1 MIKVELIDCTLRD
14 GAYIVNGDFG
24 DDVIVGLIKKLDAAN
39 VDIIEC
45 GWLKDAPHKEGSVYY
60 HVPEDVR
67 SYMPLQRKSAAMY
80 TAMIDWDRY
89 DLNALPERSDGSIDA
104 IRMVFPHGKHKQA
117 LALSEKIV
125 SKGYK
130 LFLQAANTLAY
141 TDDELRILAED
152 VNRTDAVSLSIVDTF
167 GAMYQEDLERIYR
180 VLDANLN
187 SSIKLGFH
195 SHNNLQLSFA
205 LCMHFLQLGRH
216 GTRDLI
222 VDSSLCG
229 MGRGAG
235 NATTE
240 LVANYLNRSYAG
252 NYDMNEILDAI
263 DLYLVRLKEGYEWG
277 YSIPYFIAGIYC
289 THVNNIAY
297 LRTQH
302 KTLAKDMR
310 IIIESIEP
318 ETRKKY
324 DYDNLDRIYADY
336 QNRIV
341 DDEAALAEI
350 AMRFTGRK
358 VLILA
363 PGMTLQ
369 DEEKRVRDYIEREN
383 PVVVAVNFIPS
394 TYSCDCYFFVNA
406 ARYQYACDTA
416 SDIMEQKLV
425 ITTSNIR
432 VAGHGEKVVN
442 FNLLAKLGWRF
453 FDNST
458 IMCLR
463 LCSKIGV
470 HEIAFAGFDGF
481 SESSEGP
488 FYANRILQADLS
500 SELKRKINGDVISM
514 LEDFCSCDKGR
525 TRIEF
530 VTHSLYSKAIA
541 DCPSPL
547 NMMIS

>member
-1 MIKVELIDCTLRD
+1 MAKIELLDCTLRD

-39 VDIIEC
+39 ADIIEC
-45 GWLKDAPHKEGSVYY
+45 GWLKDAPHKDGSVYY

-67 SYMPLQRKSAAMY
+67 KYMPLHRKSVATY
-80 TAMIDWDRY
+80 TVMIDWDRY
-89 DLNALPERSDGSIDA
+89 NLDALPERTVGTIDA
-104 IRMVFPHGKHKQA
+104 IRMVFPHGKHRQA

-141 TDDELRILAED
+141 TDEELKTLAED
-152 VNRTDAVSLSIVDTF
+152 VNKTAAVSLSIVDTF
-167 GAMYQEDLERIYR
+167 GAMYPEDLERIFR
-180 VLDANLN
+180 VLDAHLN
-187 SSIKLGFH
+187 PKTKLGFH
-195 SHNNLQLSFA
+195 SHNNQQLSFA

-216 GTRDLI
+216 GQRDLV

-240 LVANYLNRSYAG
+240 LVANYLNRSFAG

-263 DLYLVRLKEGYEWG
+263 DLYLVRLKEGHEWG

-297 LRTQH
+297 LRTHH

-310 IIIESIEP
+310 IIIESIDP

-324 DYDNLDRIYADY
+324 DYDNLERIYADY

-350 AMRFTGRK
+350 AARFADRPA
-358 VLILA
+358 LILA
-363 PGMTLQ
+363 PGMTLKS
-369 DEEKRVRDYIEREN
+369 EEKCVRAFIEREK
-383 PVVVAVNFIPS
+383 PVVVAVNFVPA

-406 ARYQYACDTA
+406 ARYQYARDTNP
-416 SDIMEQKLV
+416 DVLGQKMV

-432 VAGHGEKVVN
+432 AVGPNEKVVN

-453 FDNST
+453 FDNSA

-463 LCSKIGV
+463 LLSKVGV
-470 HEIAFAGFDGF
+470 HKIAFAGFDGF
-481 SESSEGP
+481 PESSDGT
-488 FYANRILQADLS
+488 FYANRILQADLPP
-500 SELKRKINGDVISM
+500 ELKRKINEDVIAM
-514 LEDFCSCDKGR
+514 LEDFRTCDKGR

-530 VTHSLYSKAIA
+530 ITNSLYSASTV
-541 DCPSPL
+541 DRPSNL
-547 NMMIS
+547 ER